1 MGFSKNNGYPQN
13 GWFIMENPIKM
24 DDWGYHYIWK
34 HPYPW
39 IRILPTPSP
48 PPLDYRSHDPQ
59 RRGEFNDW
67 GEKPD
72 VAMRHGDDEVVSEG
86 GYPSVETRLK

>member
-1 MGFSKNNGYPQN
+1 
-13 GWFIMENPIKM
+13 MENPIKM
-24 DDWGYHYIWK
+24 DDLGVPLFLETSISMDSD
-34 HPYPW
+34 
-39 IRILPTPSP
+39 TSNTFP

-86 GYPSVETRLK
+86 GYPWVETRLKWKAIN